1 MRLSIIIYISLIVSV
16 ILFGCSGINDQ
27 DVYIKSLNVGDT
39 LDVKIENLMVYEAK
53 EGYTKYYYRFYNS
66 QTMFCRDYYITVN
79 PDNVIV
85 SIWSKKL

>member
-1 MRLSIIIYISLIVSV
+1 MKSIIILSISLIVSV
-16 ILFGCSGINDQ
+16 ILSGCGINEQ
-27 DVYIKSLNVGDT
+27 DVYIKSLKVGDT

-53 EGYTKYYYRFYNS
+53 EGYTKYYYRFYNNI
-66 QTMFCRDYYITVN
+66 TLFCRDYYITVN